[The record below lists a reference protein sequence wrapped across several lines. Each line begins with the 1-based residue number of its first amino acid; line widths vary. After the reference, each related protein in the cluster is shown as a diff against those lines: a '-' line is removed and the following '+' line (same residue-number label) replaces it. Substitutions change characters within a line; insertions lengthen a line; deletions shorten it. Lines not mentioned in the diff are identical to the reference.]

1 MNDDQADTAPADE
14 PLGSEADDGSSVTA
28 RMLDELRSLD
38 ARVTTLTETL
48 DQLVPHLVS
57 SLKRNQAL
65 ESILERLDSAEKR
78 LAARQEAPI
87 ASVLLRTMNEVL
99 HMKEL
104 DAEARTVVV
113 KGVASSLRRSGYDLI
128 VPDPGS
134 PYDHETSEI
143 TAADPGASIGPAPVV
158 ADLDSAGLACLG
170 TTIIKAKVT
179 LASESAAHPNGAPA

>member
-87 ASVLLRTMNEVL
+87 ASVLLRTMN
-99 HMKEL
+99 